1 MFAARQRAGYL
12 ARQLQRPARSY
23 ASDAHGHHA
32 PDAPVN
38 ESFGKGSMSAVAV
51 FFGGVL
57 FFQFKPKEGEESAIR
72 NWIGKYTSR
81 PEDWEEINALHTKA
95 MEQAGFDRNLFENAS
110 NKHRFVNVSY
120 PEALQSHAPR
130 NIRAGHIRH
139 LDDVVEHFRQ
149 QHIKDEERKAKK
161 LAEQQR

>member
-1 MFAARQRAGYL
+1 MFVARQRAGCL

-23 ASDAHGHHA
+23 ASDAHGRHA
-32 PDAPVN
+32 AAAPVN
-38 ESFGKGSMSAVAV
+38 ESFGKGAVSAVAV

-57 FFQFKPKEGEESAIR
+57 FYQFVPKEGEESAVSNI
-72 NWIGKYTSR
+72 IGKYLSR

-120 PEALQSHAPR
+120 PEALHSHAPR
-130 NIRAGHIRH
+130 NIRAGHIRN
-139 LDDVVEHFRQ
+139 LDDVVKHFRQ

-161 LAEQQR
+161 RAEQQQ

>member
-1 MFAARQRAGYL
+1 
-12 ARQLQRPARSY
+12 
-23 ASDAHGHHA
+23 
-32 PDAPVN
+32 
-38 ESFGKGSMSAVAV
+38 MSAVAV

-120 PEALQSHAPR
+120 PEYAASRAPFAR
-130 NIRAGHIRH
+130 
-139 LDDVVEHFRQ
+139 
-149 QHIKDEERKAKK
+149 EEARG
-161 LAEQQR
+161 